1 MDKKFH
7 IDILAADKVIYRGE
21 VISLVAP
28 GELGYL
34 GVLANHAP
42 IIARLTSGRIIL
54 KDTFGKREIFKS
66 QGSGFLEVVK
76 NRAVILLDS

>member
-1 MDKKFH
+1 MDKKFY
-7 IDILAADKVIYRGE
+7 IDILADDKIIYKGE

-54 KDTFGKREIFKS
+54 KDVLGNREVLNS
-66 QGSGFLEVVK
+66 EGSGFLEVVK